1 MRNNTKRLEDRST
14 NFGRQ
19 AKIKIGDL
27 VDGDLHPSGHRQA
40 MNGFFYRGQFISKV
54 SVDVQDDRLIEIALF
69 APVVI
74 KG

>member
-1 MRNNTKRLEDRST
+1 
-14 NFGRQ
+14 
-19 AKIKIGDL
+19 
-27 VDGDLHPSGHRQA
+27 